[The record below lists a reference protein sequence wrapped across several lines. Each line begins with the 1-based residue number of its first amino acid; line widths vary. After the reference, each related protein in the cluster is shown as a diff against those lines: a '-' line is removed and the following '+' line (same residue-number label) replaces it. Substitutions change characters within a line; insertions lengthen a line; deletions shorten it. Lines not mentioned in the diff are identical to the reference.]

1 MDSEI
6 DHNPD
11 DAYAEDDLPD
21 LVLDTRKDSSSSLE
35 GQEDSNS
42 SSVID
47 LLFNLSRER
56 RSVSSSDVANWI
68 DAGNDEIDNF
78 DTEQVRILILLNS
91 RLFWPLKPLR
101 QTYKPQ
107 RRRAKTTQP
116 LMNKI
121 SLLISNIS

>member
-78 DTEQVRILILLNS
+78 DTEQVRISILSNS
-91 RLFWPLKPLR
+91 RLFLAFK
-101 QTYKPQ
+101 
-107 RRRAKTTQP
+107 AFA
-116 LMNKI
+116 
-121 SLLISNIS
+121 SNL